1 MTKQEAAIKYITEN
15 YLEFNRLRH
24 DIVSDKLQIRME
36 ADLESSTTQGASVQ
50 RSKAAVQNGSELWRE
65 MTKHDINSIVCHCAQ
80 EYDANITSREVM
92 TALQSDLIP
101 DVHPLREYINAL
113 PAWKPESGDWIDFVA
128 SQVRVKNNDNKVSG
142 NNNDN
147 TDNLRPN
154 QYPLGAQGEE
164 NTQQPKQLDSTTF
177 QSTPFAH
184 EAHRGPR
191 CSQQHSE
198 RLGEAYK
205 NDNIDNF
212 RGNQYPCR
220 DEDDLNQQLK
230 QLDSTT
236 YSARNNTASGEGN
249 NTTPDR
255 PRGLS
260 ERTSCCQTTT
270 LLDRPYGAER
280 PMNLTG
286 EADLTVSEAHDLTSN
301 SSQRERSE
309 AERLWRV
316 CFKKWFVAMVASWMK
331 DEVVNHQV
339 LVLIGKQGIFKTTW
353 LEHLIPPHLRA
364 YACKLA
370 NSNDL
375 NKDERLRIA
384 EFGLISLD
392 EIDSMNNREL
402 NQLKSVI
409 TATDVNERAAY
420 AYTKERRVRL
430 ASFCASGNR
439 RDFLTDIT
447 GNRRWLPFEV
457 ESIQNPFYSILPYEQ
472 MYAQAWALAQDPMF
486 SYWFDLDE
494 IEVLEEHNQ
503 HFRDESNE
511 EQLLPILFDVPAEG
525 RGEFMTTAQIS
536 ERLVS
541 YGNIKKPMALS
552 RLGMVLGGIGYRAV
566 TRKINNTRAR
576 GWIVYQR
583 DTEEINSLKRLLK
596 DG

>member
-1 MTKQEAAIKYITEN
+1 MTKQEAVIRYIQDN
-15 YLEFNRLRH
+15 YLQFNRLRH
-24 DIVSDKLQIRME
+24 DVVSDKLQVRIPSNSPGTPSNSPGTPSNSPFRGGGLTSGGGGLTFGE
-36 ADLESSTTQGASVQ
+36 GGLTFGGGGGTEY
-50 RSKAAVQNGSELWRE
+50 WRE
-65 MTKHDINSIVCHCAQ
+65 LTKHDVNSIVCHCAQ

-92 TALQSDLIP
+92 TALQSDLVP

-113 PAWKPESGDWIDFVA
+113 PRYTPDQPDWIDLVA
-128 SQVRVKNNDNKVSG
+128 QQVKTLPNPPLKGGDITQNK
-142 NNNDN
+142 
-147 TDNLRPN
+147 TL
-154 QYPLGAQGEE
+154 PLGGGDGGGQ
-164 NTQQPKQLDSTTF
+164 
-177 QSTPFAH
+177 
-184 EAHRGPR
+184 
-191 CSQQHSE
+191 
-198 RLGEAYK
+198 
-205 NDNIDNF
+205 
-212 RGNQYPCR
+212 
-220 DEDDLNQQLK
+220 
-230 QLDSTT
+230 
-236 YSARNNTASGEGN
+236 
-249 NTTPDR
+249 
-255 PRGLS
+255 
-260 ERTSCCQTTT
+260 
-270 LLDRPYGAER
+270 
-280 PMNLTG
+280 
-286 EADLTVSEAHDLTSN
+286 
-301 SSQRERSE
+301 
-309 AERLWRV
+309 LWRT

-402 NQLKSVI
+402 NQLKSII
-409 TATDVNERAAY
+409 TASDVNERAAY

-439 RDFLTDIT
+439 REFLTDIT

-457 ESIQNPFYSILPYEQ
+457 ESIQNPFYTTLPYEY
-472 MYAQAWALAQDPMF
+472 MYAQALWLINHELN
-486 SYWFDLDE
+486 YWFDLDE
-494 IEVLEEHNQ
+494 IEVLDVHNQ

-552 RLGMVLGGIGYRAV
+552 RLGVVLSSSGYRSV
-566 TRKINNTRAR
+566 QRQIGGHRGR

-583 DTEEINSLKRLLK
+583 DTEEIASIKRLLAK
-596 DG
+596 

>member
-15 YLEFNRLRH
+15 YLDYRRLRH
-24 DIVSDKLQIRME
+24 DIVADKLQIRM
-36 ADLESSTTQGASVQ
+36 ADSLSAPHNATSVIGDPAEDASL
-50 RSKAAVQNGSELWRE
+50 QNAPVGLQFRGSEYWRE

-101 DVHPLREYINAL
+101 DVHPLREYVLSCGEWTAEQ
-113 PAWKPESGDWIDFVA
+113 PDWIDFVA
-128 SQVRVKNNDNKVSG
+128 RQVRVKENDN
-142 NNNDN
+142 
-147 TDNLRPN
+147 
-154 QYPLGAQGEE
+154 EE
-164 NTQQPKQLDSTTF
+164 NVCK
-177 QSTPFAH
+177 
-184 EAHRGPR
+184 E
-191 CSQQHSE
+191 
-198 RLGEAYK
+198 
-205 NDNIDNF
+205 DNINNL
-212 RGNQYPCR
+212 RGNQLP
-220 DEDDLNQQLK
+220 
-230 QLDSTT
+230 
-236 YSARNNTASGEGN
+236 AAPMGN
-249 NTTPDR
+249 NTTP
-255 PRGLS
+255 S
-260 ERTSCCQTTT
+260 YTT
-270 LLDRPYGAER
+270 LHNTTP
-280 PMNLTG
+280 N
-286 EADLTVSEAHDLTSN
+286 AD
-301 SSQRERSE
+301 
-309 AERLWRV
+309 RLWRE
-316 CFKKWFVAMVASWMK
+316 CFKKWFVAMVASWMR

-339 LVLIGKQGIFKTTW
+339 LVLIGRQGIYKTTW

-457 ESIQNPFYSILPYEQ
+457 EEIQNPFFTTLPYER
-472 MYAQAWALAQDPMF
+472 MYAQAWALAQDPLF
-486 SYWFDLDE
+486 CYWFDLDE
-494 IEVLEEHNQ
+494 IEVLEQHNQ

-536 ERLVS
+536 ERLVT

-552 RLGMVLGGIGYRAV
+552 RLGMVLGTAGYKA
-566 TRKINNTRAR
+566 TKRKIGNTQIR

-583 DTEEINSLKRLLK
+583 DTDEISALRRILK
-596 DG
+596 D

>member
-15 YLEFNRLRH
+15 YLDYRRLRH
-24 DIVSDKLQIRME
+24 DVVADKLQVRLLGDE
-36 ADLESSTTQGASVQ
+36 AKGKRQEYW
-50 RSKAAVQNGSELWRE
+50 KELS
-65 MTKHDINSIVCHCAQ
+65 KHDINSIVCHCAQ

-101 DVHPLREYINAL
+101 DVHPLREYVL
-113 PAWKPESGDWIDFVA
+113 SCGEWTEEQPDWIDWVA
-128 SQVRVKNNDNKVSG
+128 SQVHIVD
-142 NNNDN
+142 
-147 TDNLRPN
+147 
-154 QYPLGAQGEE
+154 A
-164 NTQQPKQLDSTTF
+164 
-177 QSTPFAH
+177 
-184 EAHRGPR
+184 
-191 CSQQHSE
+191 
-198 RLGEAYK
+198 
-205 NDNIDNF
+205 
-212 RGNQYPCR
+212 
-220 DEDDLNQQLK
+220 
-230 QLDSTT
+230 
-236 YSARNNTASGEGN
+236 SAI
-249 NTTPDR
+249 
-255 PRGLS
+255 
-260 ERTSCCQTTT
+260 
-270 LLDRPYGAER
+270 DRPYGAER
-280 PMNLTG
+280 PTNLTG
-286 EADLTVSEAHDLTSN
+286 EAGLIVSEAHGLTSN
-301 SSQRERSE
+301 SSQSERSE
-309 AERLWRV
+309 ADRLWRV

-457 ESIQNPFYSILPYEQ
+457 ESIQNPFYTILPYER
-472 MYAQAWALAQDPMF
+472 MYAQAWALAQDPLF

-494 IEVLEEHNQ
+494 IEVLEQHNQ

-525 RGEFMTTAQIS
+525 KGEFMTTAQIS
-536 ERLVS
+536 ERLVT

-552 RLGMVLGGIGYRAV
+552 RLGMVLGAAGYQSTRPKIGGRL
-566 TRKINNTRAR
+566 IR
-576 GWIVYQR
+576 GWLVYQR
-583 DTEEINSLKRLLK
+583 DTDEIASLKRILK
-596 DG
+596 E

>member
-1 MTKQEAAIKYITEN
+1 MTKQEATIKYITEN
-15 YLEFNRLRH
+15 YLEYRRLRH
-24 DIVSDKLQIRME
+24 DIVSDKLQIRM
-36 ADLESSTTQGASVQ
+36 DLEEVKG
-50 RSKAAVQNGSELWRE
+50 GEYWRE

-101 DVHPLREYINAL
+101 DVHPLREYVL
-113 PAWKPESGDWIDFVA
+113 SCGEWTEEQPDWIDWVA
-128 SQVRVKNNDNKVSG
+128 QQVTVK
-142 NNNDN
+142 
-147 TDNLRPN
+147 
-154 QYPLGAQGEE
+154 
-164 NTQQPKQLDSTTF
+164 
-177 QSTPFAH
+177 PFGD
-184 EAHRGPR
+184 EAKGD
-191 CSQQHSE
+191 
-198 RLGEAYK
+198 K
-205 NDNIDNF
+205 
-212 RGNQYPCR
+212 
-220 DEDDLNQQLK
+220 
-230 QLDSTT
+230 
-236 YSARNNTASGEGN
+236 ARGEG
-249 NTTPDR
+249 
-255 PRGLS
+255 
-260 ERTSCCQTTT
+260 
-270 LLDRPYGAER
+270 
-280 PMNLTG
+280 
-286 EADLTVSEAHDLTSN
+286 
-301 SSQRERSE
+301 
-309 AERLWRV
+309 LWRG

-420 AYTKERRVRL
+420 AYTKERRIRL

-457 ESIQNPFYSILPYEQ
+457 ESIQNPFYTLLPYER
-472 MYAQAWALAQDPMF
+472 MYAQAWALAQDPLF

-536 ERLVS
+536 ERLVT

-552 RLGMVLGGIGYRAV
+552 RLGMVLGAAGYQSTRPKIGGRL
-566 TRKINNTRAR
+566 IR
-576 GWIVYQR
+576 GWLVYQR
-583 DTEEINSLKRLLK
+583 DTDEIASLKRLLK
-596 DG
+596 E

>member
-15 YLEFNRLRH
+15 YLDFNRLRH
-24 DIVSDKLQIRME
+24 DVVSDKLQIRM
-36 ADLESSTTQGASVQ
+36 DLEETKGEEHPKTPRAFSGTPLRLEVKG
-50 RSKAAVQNGSELWRE
+50 REYWRE

-101 DVHPLREYINAL
+101 DVHPLREYVL
-113 PAWKPESGDWIDFVA
+113 SCREWTEEQPDWIDWVA
-128 SQVRVKNNDNKVSG
+128 QQVTVK
-142 NNNDN
+142 
-147 TDNLRPN
+147 
-154 QYPLGAQGEE
+154 PLG
-164 NTQQPKQLDSTTF
+164 D
-177 QSTPFAH
+177 
-184 EAHRGPR
+184 EAKGD
-191 CSQQHSE
+191 
-198 RLGEAYK
+198 K
-205 NDNIDNF
+205 
-212 RGNQYPCR
+212 
-220 DEDDLNQQLK
+220 
-230 QLDSTT
+230 
-236 YSARNNTASGEGN
+236 ARGEG
-249 NTTPDR
+249 
-255 PRGLS
+255 
-260 ERTSCCQTTT
+260 
-270 LLDRPYGAER
+270 
-280 PMNLTG
+280 
-286 EADLTVSEAHDLTSN
+286 
-301 SSQRERSE
+301 
-309 AERLWRV
+309 LWRG

-457 ESIQNPFYSILPYEQ
+457 EEIQNPFFTTLPYEL
-472 MYAQAWALAQDPMF
+472 MYAQAWALAQDPLF
-486 SYWFDLDE
+486 CYWFDLDE
-494 IEVLEEHNQ
+494 IEVIEEHNQ

-552 RLGMVLGGIGYRAV
+552 RLGMVLGAAGYQSTRPKIGGRL
-566 TRKINNTRAR
+566 IR
-576 GWIVYQR
+576 GWLVYQR
-583 DTEEINSLKRLLK
+583 DTDEIASLKRLLK
-596 DG
+596 E

>member
-15 YLEFNRLRH
+15 YLDYNRLRH
-24 DIVSDKLQIRME
+24 DVIADKMQVRDE
-36 ADLESSTTQGASVQ
+36 TG
-50 RSKAAVQNGSELWRE
+50 WRE

-101 DVHPLREYINAL
+101 DMHPLREYVL
-113 PAWKPESGDWIDFVA
+113 SCHEWTEEQPDWIDLVA
-128 SQVRVKNNDNKVSG
+128 SQVRVRESALDIGRGNAAMGRSQNELLDGTECLLDNG
-142 NNNDN
+142 
-147 TDNLRPN
+147 T
-154 QYPLGAQGEE
+154 
-164 NTQQPKQLDSTTF
+164 
-177 QSTPFAH
+177 
-184 EAHRGPR
+184 
-191 CSQQHSE
+191 HSE
-198 RLGEAYK
+198 A
-205 NDNIDNF
+205 
-212 RGNQYPCR
+212 
-220 DEDDLNQQLK
+220 
-230 QLDSTT
+230 S
-236 YSARNNTASGEGN
+236 YSPQSGRPIGG
-249 NTTPDR
+249 TPSYSPQSGR
-255 PRGLS
+255 PIGG
-260 ERTSCCQTTT
+260 T
-270 LLDRPYGAER
+270 P
-280 PMNLTG
+280 
-286 EADLTVSEAHDLTSN
+286 SN
-301 SSQRERSE
+301 SPNGASSGSN
-309 AERLWRV
+309 ADALWRV

-457 ESIQNPFYSILPYEQ
+457 EEIQNPFYTLLPYER
-472 MYAQAWALAQDPMF
+472 MYAQAWALAQDPLF

-525 RGEFMTTAQIS
+525 KGEFMTTAQIS
-536 ERLVS
+536 ERLVT
-541 YGNIKKPMALS
+541 YGNIKKPMALG
-552 RLGMVLGGIGYRAV
+552 RLGVLMGSMGYRSV
-566 TRKINNTRAR
+566 TRGNRQARLR

-583 DTEEINSLKRLLK
+583 DTEEIAANKKLLAK
-596 DG
+596 ECVTV

>member
-1 MTKQEAAIKYITEN
+1 MKDDKHNRQQLACEFIHDN
-15 YLEFNRLRH
+15 YVAYNRLRF
-24 DIVSDKLQIRME
+24 DEIAQKVQLQ
-36 ADLESSTTQGASVQ
+36 DTD
-50 RSKAAVQNGSELWRE
+50 WRYI
-65 MTKHDINSIVCHCAQ
+65 TNADINSMVCDCCA
-80 EYDANITSREVM
+80 ETGANITSREILTVLN
-92 TALQSDLIP
+92 TGNGYIP
-101 DVHPLREYINAL
+101 RVHPLREYIQSL
-113 PAWKPESGDWIDFVA
+113 CPWKPESGDWIDFVA
-128 SQVRVKNNDNKVSG
+128 QQVRV
-142 NNNDN
+142 
-147 TDNLRPN
+147 R
-154 QYPLGAQGEE
+154 E
-164 NTQQPKQLDSTTF
+164 N
-177 QSTPFAH
+177 A
-184 EAHRGPR
+184 
-191 CSQQHSE
+191 
-198 RLGEAYK
+198 
-205 NDNIDNF
+205 
-212 RGNQYPCR
+212 
-220 DEDDLNQQLK
+220 
-230 QLDSTT
+230 
-236 YSARNNTASGEGN
+236 
-249 NTTPDR
+249 PDR
-255 PRGLS
+255 RKAPVDRQSVAVDGRSASPVDPLS
-260 ERTSCCQTTT
+260 PTANTMS
-270 LLDRPYGAER
+270 DP
-280 PMNLTG
+280 
-286 EADLTVSEAHDLTSN
+286 TVSEANGLASN
-301 SSQRERSE
+301 SSHRERSG

>member
-15 YLEFNRLRH
+15 YLDYRRLRH
-24 DIVSDKLQIRME
+24 DIVADKLQIRI
-36 ADLESSTTQGASVQ
+36 ADSLENASL
-50 RSKAAVQNGSELWRE
+50 QNAPEGLQFRGSEYWRE

-80 EYDANITSREVM
+80 EYDTNITSREVI

-101 DVHPLREYINAL
+101 NVHPLREYIL
-113 PAWKPESGDWIDFVA
+113 SLRPYTPDQPDWIDMVA
-128 SQVRVKNNDNKVSG
+128 SQVRVRESASSDVQE
-142 NNNDN
+142 
-147 TDNLRPN
+147 LRSSCVTSEQAQSATEPSE
-154 QYPLGAQGEE
+154 PL
-164 NTQQPKQLDSTTF
+164 
-177 QSTPFAH
+177 
-184 EAHRGPR
+184 
-191 CSQQHSE
+191 
-198 RLGEAYK
+198 
-205 NDNIDNF
+205 
-212 RGNQYPCR
+212 
-220 DEDDLNQQLK
+220 
-230 QLDSTT
+230 
-236 YSARNNTASGEGN
+236 
-249 NTTPDR
+249 
-255 PRGLS
+255 
-260 ERTSCCQTTT
+260 
-270 LLDRPYGAER
+270 
-280 PMNLTG
+280 
-286 EADLTVSEAHDLTSN
+286 N
-301 SSQRERSE
+301 SSP
-309 AERLWRV
+309 ADRLWRA

-457 ESIQNPFYSILPYEQ
+457 ESIQNPFYTLLPYER
-472 MYAQAWALAQDPMF
+472 MYAQAWALAQDPLF

-511 EQLLPILFDVPAEG
+511 EQLLPILFDLPAEG
-525 RGEFMTTAQIS
+525 KGEFMTTAQIS
-536 ERLVS
+536 ERLVT

-552 RLGMVLGGIGYRAV
+552 RLGMVLGAAGYQSTRPKIGGRL
-566 TRKINNTRAR
+566 IR
-576 GWIVYQR
+576 GWLVYQR
-583 DTEEINSLKRLLK
+583 DTDEIASLKRLLK
-596 DG
+596 E

>member
-1 MTKQEAAIKYITEN
+1 MTKQECAIKYITEN
-15 YLEFNRLRH
+15 YLEYNRLRH
-24 DIVSDKLQIRME
+24 DVIADKLQIRA
-36 ADLESSTTQGASVQ
+36 ADSLEDASLRAPQKSVDFSGTPLQ
-50 RSKAAVQNGSELWRE
+50 DAPKGLQFRGKEMWRE
-65 MTKHDINSIVCHCAQ
+65 MTKHDINSIVCHAAQ

-101 DVHPLREYINAL
+101 NVHPLREYVL
-113 PAWKPESGDWIDFVA
+113 SCREWTEDQLDWIDFVA
-128 SQVRVKNNDNKVSG
+128 SQVTVRESAQVSS
-142 NNNDN
+142 
-147 TDNLRPN
+147 
-154 QYPLGAQGEE
+154 AM
-164 NTQQPKQLDSTTF
+164 PKASR
-177 QSTPFAH
+177 H
-184 EAHRGPR
+184 
-191 CSQQHSE
+191 
-198 RLGEAYK
+198 LGE
-205 NDNIDNF
+205 
-212 RGNQYPCR
+212 
-220 DEDDLNQQLK
+220 
-230 QLDSTT
+230 
-236 YSARNNTASGEGN
+236 
-249 NTTPDR
+249 
-255 PRGLS
+255 
-260 ERTSCCQTTT
+260 
-270 LLDRPYGAER
+270 
-280 PMNLTG
+280 G
-286 EADLTVSEAHDLTSN
+286 EAQSAVESN
-301 SSQRERSE
+301 
-309 AERLWRV
+309 ADRLWRG

-409 TATDVNERAAY
+409 TASDVNERAAY

-457 ESIQNPFYSILPYEQ
+457 ESIQNPFYTILPYER
-472 MYAQAWALAQDPMF
+472 MYAQAKYLMEHDF
-486 SYWFDLDE
+486 NYWFDLNE

-536 ERLVS
+536 ERLVT

-552 RLGMVLGGIGYRAV
+552 RLGMVLGAAGYQSTRPKIGGRL
-566 TRKINNTRAR
+566 IR
-576 GWIVYQR
+576 GWLVYQR
-583 DTEEINSLKRLLK
+583 DTDEIASLKRLLK
-596 DG
+596 E

>member
-15 YLEFNRLRH
+15 YLDFNALRH
-24 DIVSDKLQIRME
+24 DVIADKLQVRAAHSLGDE
-36 ADLESSTTQGASVQ
+36 ANRLLGERQ
-50 RSKAAVQNGSELWRE
+50 EYWRE

-101 DVHPLREYINAL
+101 DVHPLREYVL
-113 PAWKPESGDWIDFVA
+113 SCPEWTEEQPDWIDWVA
-128 SQVRVKNNDNKVSG
+128 QQVRVRESAQVLSSMPKVS
-142 NNNDN
+142 
-147 TDNLRPN
+147 R
-154 QYPLGAQGEE
+154 PLGE
-164 NTQQPKQLDSTTF
+164 
-177 QSTPFAH
+177 
-184 EAHRGPR
+184 
-191 CSQQHSE
+191 
-198 RLGEAYK
+198 GEA
-205 NDNIDNF
+205 
-212 RGNQYPCR
+212 Q
-220 DEDDLNQQLK
+220 
-230 QLDSTT
+230 
-236 YSARNNTASGEGN
+236 SAVESK
-249 NTTPDR
+249 
-255 PRGLS
+255 
-260 ERTSCCQTTT
+260 
-270 LLDRPYGAER
+270 
-280 PMNLTG
+280 
-286 EADLTVSEAHDLTSN
+286 
-301 SSQRERSE
+301 
-309 AERLWRV
+309 AERLWRG

-331 DEVVNHQV
+331 DDVVNHQV

-457 ESIQNPFYSILPYEQ
+457 ESIQNPFFTTLPYER
-472 MYAQAWALAQDPMF
+472 MYAQAWALAQDPLF

-536 ERLVS
+536 ERLVT
-541 YGNIKKPMALS
+541 YGNIKKPMAIG
-552 RLGMVLGGIGYRAV
+552 RLGVLLGQKGYRSV
-566 TRKINNTRAR
+566 TRGSKQCRIR

-583 DTEEINSLKRLLK
+583 DAQEITANKKLLAK
-596 DG
+596 EGVTV

>member
-15 YLEFNRLRH
+15 YLDFNALRH
-24 DIVSDKLQIRME
+24 DIVSDKLQVRCAHSLGDEAIRRLGE
-36 ADLESSTTQGASVQ
+36 RQEY
-50 RSKAAVQNGSELWRE
+50 WRE
-65 MTKHDINSIVCHCAQ
+65 MTKHDINSTVCHCAR
-80 EYDANITSREVM
+80 EYDANITSREVL

-101 DVHPLREYINAL
+101 QVHPLREYIL
-113 PAWKPESGDWIDFVA
+113 SLRPYTTDQPDWIDLVA
-128 SQVRVKNNDNKVSG
+128 RQVKVK
-142 NNNDN
+142 
-147 TDNLRPN
+147 
-154 QYPLGAQGEE
+154 PLG
-164 NTQQPKQLDSTTF
+164 D
-177 QSTPFAH
+177 
-184 EAHRGPR
+184 EAKGD
-191 CSQQHSE
+191 
-198 RLGEAYK
+198 K
-205 NDNIDNF
+205 
-212 RGNQYPCR
+212 
-220 DEDDLNQQLK
+220 
-230 QLDSTT
+230 
-236 YSARNNTASGEGN
+236 ARGEG
-249 NTTPDR
+249 
-255 PRGLS
+255 
-260 ERTSCCQTTT
+260 
-270 LLDRPYGAER
+270 
-280 PMNLTG
+280 
-286 EADLTVSEAHDLTSN
+286 
-301 SSQRERSE
+301 
-309 AERLWRV
+309 LWRV

-339 LVLIGKQGIFKTTW
+339 LVLIGRQGIYKTTW

-370 NSNDL
+370 NSADL

-457 ESIQNPFYSILPYEQ
+457 ESIQNPYYTTLPYDL
-472 MYAQAWALAQDPMF
+472 MYAQAWALAQDPTF
-486 SYWFDLDE
+486 SYWFELDE

-525 RGEFMTTAQIS
+525 KGEFMTTAQIS
-536 ERLVS
+536 ERLVT
-541 YGNIKKPMALS
+541 YGNIKKPMALC
-552 RLGMVLGGIGYRAV
+552 RLGMVLGTAGYKAISPR
-566 TRKINNTRAR
+566 INGLRTR

-583 DTEEINSLKRLLK
+583 NRDEIESMKRLLK
-596 DG
+596 EE

>member
-1 MTKQEAAIKYITEN
+1 MTKQEAAITYIREN
-15 YLEFNRLRH
+15 YLDFNRLRH
-24 DIVSDKLQIRME
+24 DVVSDKLQIRLLGE
-36 ADLESSTTQGASVQ
+36 RQEY
-50 RSKAAVQNGSELWRE
+50 WRE

-101 DVHPLREYINAL
+101 DVHPLREYIL
-113 PAWKPESGDWIDFVA
+113 SLRPYTPDQPDWIDMVA
-128 SQVRVKNNDNKVSG
+128 RQVHVKT
-142 NNNDN
+142 NNNEVGSKN
-147 TDNLRPN
+147 KDNLNNNSASPTLSPHSLTKLVGTPILLSGTCEHI
-154 QYPLGAQGEE
+154 Y
-164 NTQQPKQLDSTTF
+164 QQF
-177 QSTPFAH
+177 
-184 EAHRGPR
+184 
-191 CSQQHSE
+191 
-198 RLGEAYK
+198 
-205 NDNIDNF
+205 
-212 RGNQYPCR
+212 
-220 DEDDLNQQLK
+220 QQLRINNENN
-230 QLDSTT
+230 
-236 YSARNNTASGEGN
+236 YSQASANAGRAQE
-249 NTTPDR
+249 
-255 PRGLS
+255 LS
-260 ERTSCCQTTT
+260 MVSSEQTNP
-270 LLDRPYGAER
+270 LSLQESP
-280 PMNLTG
+280 
-286 EADLTVSEAHDLTSN
+286 
-301 SSQRERSE
+301 
-309 AERLWRV
+309 AERLWRT

-339 LVLIGKQGIFKTTW
+339 LVLIGKQGIYKTTW

-457 ESIQNPFYSILPYEQ
+457 ESIQNPFFTTLPYEM
-472 MYAQAWALAQDPMF
+472 MYAQAWALANDPTF
-486 SYWFDLDE
+486 CYWFELDE
-494 IEVLEEHNQ
+494 IEVLEEHNR
-503 HFRDESNE
+503 HFRDDSNE

-525 RGEFMTTAQIS
+525 KGEFMTTAQIS

-552 RLGMVLGGIGYRAV
+552 RLGMVLGTAGYKAASPR
-566 TRKINNTRAR
+566 INNVRTR
-576 GWIVYQR
+576 GWLVYQR
-583 DTEEINSLKRLLK
+583 NTAEIDALKRLLK
-596 DG
+596 NE

>member
-1 MTKQEAAIKYITEN
+1 MTKQETVIKYITEN
-15 YLEFNRLRH
+15 YLEYNRLRH
-24 DIVSDKLQIRME
+24 DVISDKLQLRMDMRSDRPTGCQKSDHFVAGAGTALSDSLFPTANAISDPTVSDANGLTSCSE
-36 ADLESSTTQGASVQ
+36 AFSERERSV
-50 RSKAAVQNGSELWRE
+50 WHE
-65 MTKHDINSIVCHCAQ
+65 MTKQDINSIVCHCAQ
-80 EYDANITSREVM
+80 EYDTNITSREVI

-101 DVHPLREYINAL
+101 DVHPLREYIL
-113 PAWKPESGDWIDFVA
+113 SLRPYTPDQPDWIDFVA
-128 SQVRVKNNDNKVSG
+128 QQVRIADNAGSG
-142 NNNDN
+142 VQEFRSSGVTSKHLNSKASE
-147 TDNLRPN
+147 LPN
-154 QYPLGAQGEE
+154 I
-164 NTQQPKQLDSTTF
+164 S
-177 QSTPFAH
+177 
-184 EAHRGPR
+184 
-191 CSQQHSE
+191 
-198 RLGEAYK
+198 
-205 NDNIDNF
+205 
-212 RGNQYPCR
+212 
-220 DEDDLNQQLK
+220 
-230 QLDSTT
+230 
-236 YSARNNTASGEGN
+236 SA
-249 NTTPDR
+249 D
-255 PRGLS
+255 
-260 ERTSCCQTTT
+260 
-270 LLDRPYGAER
+270 
-280 PMNLTG
+280 
-286 EADLTVSEAHDLTSN
+286 
-301 SSQRERSE
+301 
-309 AERLWRV
+309 RLWRG

-457 ESIQNPFYSILPYEQ
+457 ESIQNPFYTILPYER
-472 MYAQAWALAQDPMF
+472 MYAQAWALAQDPLF

-536 ERLVS
+536 ERLVT
-541 YGNIKKPMALS
+541 YGNIKKPMALG
-552 RLGMVLGGIGYRAV
+552 RLGVLMGSMGYRSV
-566 TRKINNTRAR
+566 TRGNRQARLR

-583 DTEEINSLKRLLK
+583 DTEEIAANKKLLAK
-596 DG
+596 ECVTV

>member
-1 MTKQEAAIKYITEN
+1 MNKQECAIKYVEDN
-15 YLEFNRLRH
+15 YLQFNRLRH
-24 DIVSDKLQIRME
+24 DIIADKLQVRCAHPIGDRLE
-36 ADLESSTTQGASVQ
+36 AKGERQEQ
-50 RSKAAVQNGSELWRE
+50 WRE
-65 MTKHDINSIVCHCAQ
+65 MTKHDINSIVCHAAQ

-101 DVHPLREYINAL
+101 DVHPLREYVL
-113 PAWKPESGDWIDFVA
+113 SCGEWTEEQPDWIDWVA
-128 SQVRVKNNDNKVSG
+128 SQVRVK
-142 NNNDN
+142 
-147 TDNLRPN
+147 
-154 QYPLGAQGEE
+154 PLG
-164 NTQQPKQLDSTTF
+164 D
-177 QSTPFAH
+177 
-184 EAHRGPR
+184 EAKGDKARG
-191 CSQQHSE
+191 
-198 RLGEAYK
+198 
-205 NDNIDNF
+205 
-212 RGNQYPCR
+212 
-220 DEDDLNQQLK
+220 
-230 QLDSTT
+230 
-236 YSARNNTASGEGN
+236 
-249 NTTPDR
+249 
-255 PRGLS
+255 
-260 ERTSCCQTTT
+260 
-270 LLDRPYGAER
+270 
-280 PMNLTG
+280 
-286 EADLTVSEAHDLTSN
+286 
-301 SSQRERSE
+301 
-309 AERLWRV
+309 ERLWRA

-457 ESIQNPFYSILPYEQ
+457 ESIQNPFTTILPYER
-472 MYAQAWALAQDPMF
+472 MYAQAWALAQDPLF
-486 SYWFDLDE
+486 SYWFDLEE
-494 IEVLEEHNQ
+494 IEVLEQHNQ
-503 HFRDESNE
+503 YFRDESNE
-511 EQLLPILFDVPAEG
+511 EQLLPILFDVPAED

-536 ERLVS
+536 ERLVT

-552 RLGMVLGGIGYRAV
+552 RLGMVLGTAGFRAV
-566 TRKINNTRAR
+566 TRKAGSGRAR

-583 DTEEINSLKRLLK
+583 DNDEIKNLRRLLK
-596 DG
+596 DETSQLDTAIY

>member
-15 YLEFNRLRH
+15 YLDYSRLRH
-24 DIVSDKLQIRME
+24 DVIADKLQIRME
-36 ADLESSTTQGASVQ
+36 
-50 RSKAAVQNGSELWRE
+50 NGWRE

-101 DVHPLREYINAL
+101 DVHPLREYVL
-113 PAWKPESGDWIDFVA
+113 SCREWTEEQPDWIDWVA
-128 SQVRVKNNDNKVSG
+128 SQVHVVDAN
-142 NNNDN
+142 
-147 TDNLRPN
+147 
-154 QYPLGAQGEE
+154 
-164 NTQQPKQLDSTTF
+164 
-177 QSTPFAH
+177 
-184 EAHRGPR
+184 
-191 CSQQHSE
+191 
-198 RLGEAYK
+198 
-205 NDNIDNF
+205 
-212 RGNQYPCR
+212 
-220 DEDDLNQQLK
+220 
-230 QLDSTT
+230 
-236 YSARNNTASGEGN
+236 
-249 NTTPDR
+249 
-255 PRGLS
+255 
-260 ERTSCCQTTT
+260 
-270 LLDRPYGAER
+270 
-280 PMNLTG
+280 
-286 EADLTVSEAHDLTSN
+286 AD
-301 SSQRERSE
+301 
-309 AERLWRV
+309 RLWRG

-457 ESIQNPFYSILPYEQ
+457 ESIQNPFYAIMPYEQ
-472 MYAQAWALAQDPMF
+472 MYAQAWALAQDPLF

-511 EQLLPILFDVPAEG
+511 EQLLDVYFAVPAEG
-525 RGEFMTTAQIS
+525 ASNTKFLTTAEIS
-536 ERLVS
+536 ERLIY
-541 YGNIKKPMALS
+541 YGNIKRPLSLS
-552 RLGMVLGGIGYRAV
+552 RLGVLLSQKGFLSI
-566 TRKINNTRAR
+566 RKGSPQRR
-576 GWIVYQR
+576 GWIVYER
-583 DTEEINSLKRLLK
+583 DNEEINAERRILSKT
-596 DG
+596 

>member
-15 YLEFNRLRH
+15 YLDYRRLRH
-24 DIVSDKLQIRME
+24 DIVADKLQVRLLGDE
-36 ADLESSTTQGASVQ
+36 AKGKRQEYW
-50 RSKAAVQNGSELWRE
+50 KELS
-65 MTKHDINSIVCHCAQ
+65 KHDINSIVCHCAQ

-101 DVHPLREYINAL
+101 DVHPLREYVL
-113 PAWKPESGDWIDFVA
+113 SCREWTEEQPDWIDWVA
-128 SQVRVKNNDNKVSG
+128 QQVTVK
-142 NNNDN
+142 
-147 TDNLRPN
+147 
-154 QYPLGAQGEE
+154 PLG
-164 NTQQPKQLDSTTF
+164 D
-177 QSTPFAH
+177 
-184 EAHRGPR
+184 EAKGD
-191 CSQQHSE
+191 
-198 RLGEAYK
+198 K
-205 NDNIDNF
+205 
-212 RGNQYPCR
+212 
-220 DEDDLNQQLK
+220 
-230 QLDSTT
+230 
-236 YSARNNTASGEGN
+236 ARGEG
-249 NTTPDR
+249 
-255 PRGLS
+255 
-260 ERTSCCQTTT
+260 
-270 LLDRPYGAER
+270 
-280 PMNLTG
+280 
-286 EADLTVSEAHDLTSN
+286 
-301 SSQRERSE
+301 
-309 AERLWRV
+309 LWRG

-457 ESIQNPFYSILPYEQ
+457 ESIQNPFYTLLPYER
-472 MYAQAWALAQDPMF
+472 MYAQAWALAQDPLF

-525 RGEFMTTAQIS
+525 KGEFMTTAQIS
-536 ERLVS
+536 ERLVT

-552 RLGMVLGGIGYRAV
+552 RLGMVLGAAGYQSTRPKIGGRL
-566 TRKINNTRAR
+566 IR
-576 GWIVYQR
+576 GWLVYQR
-583 DTEEINSLKRLLK
+583 DTDEIASLKRLLK
-596 DG
+596 E

>member
-15 YLEFNRLRH
+15 YLDYNRLRH
-24 DIVSDKLQIRME
+24 DIVSDKLQIRM
-36 ADLESSTTQGASVQ
+36 DLEEVKG
-50 RSKAAVQNGSELWRE
+50 REYWRE
-65 MTKHDINSIVCHCAQ
+65 MTKHDINSIVCHAAQ

-101 DVHPLREYINAL
+101 DVHPLREYVLSCGEWTENQ
-113 PAWKPESGDWIDFVA
+113 PDWIDIIA
-128 SQVRVKNNDNKVSG
+128 RQVKVKPS
-142 NNNDN
+142 
-147 TDNLRPN
+147 
-154 QYPLGAQGEE
+154 GEE
-164 NTQQPKQLDSTTF
+164 AKGDK
-177 QSTPFAH
+177 A
-184 EAHRGPR
+184 RG
-191 CSQQHSE
+191 E
-198 RLGEAYK
+198 E
-205 NDNIDNF
+205 
-212 RGNQYPCR
+212 
-220 DEDDLNQQLK
+220 
-230 QLDSTT
+230 
-236 YSARNNTASGEGN
+236 
-249 NTTPDR
+249 
-255 PRGLS
+255 
-260 ERTSCCQTTT
+260 
-270 LLDRPYGAER
+270 
-280 PMNLTG
+280 
-286 EADLTVSEAHDLTSN
+286 
-301 SSQRERSE
+301 
-309 AERLWRV
+309 LWRT

-339 LVLIGKQGIFKTTW
+339 LVLIGKQGIYKTTW

-457 ESIQNPFYSILPYEQ
+457 EEIQNPFFTTLPYER
-472 MYAQAWALAQDPMF
+472 MYAQAWALAQDPLF
-486 SYWFDLDE
+486 CYWFELDE

-525 RGEFMTTAQIS
+525 RGEFLTTAQIS
-536 ERLVS
+536 ERLVT

-552 RLGMVLGGIGYRAV
+552 RLGMVLGAAGYQSTRPKIGGRL
-566 TRKINNTRAR
+566 IR
-576 GWIVYQR
+576 GWLVYQR
-583 DTEEINSLKRLLK
+583 DTDEIASLKRLLK
-596 DG
+596 E